1 MMMILCLGSLPLL
14 PRLSQVPGGQT
25 MPASDGS
32 ILGEEIRAASVPSAI
47 SGANVP
53 FSEVSSP
60 LTLTACEATKVEKEL
75 VTQISTLVTTL
86 KPTESTKL
94 TSVNHL
100 SVSVCSLK
108 TCPGAKALKCQTSC
122 PEPICR
128 PHGGAVP
135 DLGTTEVAADE
146 PDGGQ
151 QAAGVYRFLSNGGS
165 WSRSASLPR
174 GFRRSEGSSRLS
186 SAVTARPFGAMQ
198 PRVSSLPKLCNVR
211 FFFFSFPPG
220 LLKIS

>member
-1 MMMILCLGSLPLL
+1 
-14 PRLSQVPGGQT
+14 

-32 ILGEEIRAASVPSAI
+32 VLGEEIRTACLASAI
-47 SGANVP
+47 AGANVP
-53 FSEVSSP
+53 SAKASNP
-60 LTLTACEATKVEKEL
+60 LTLTSSDATRVENEL

-86 KPTESTKL
+86 KPSESSKS

-100 SVSVCSLK
+100 SVAVCNLK
-108 TCPGAKALKCQTSC
+108 TRPGGAALKCQTSC
-122 PEPICR
+122 PESICR
-128 PHGGAVP
+128 PDGGAVP
-135 DLGTTEVAADE
+135 DPRTPEEAAEE

-151 QAAGVYRFLSNGGS
+151 QAAGVYKFLSKGGS

-211 FFFFSFPPG
+211 LFFFLHFRLEIRMRHQFFRIQIMPSAG
-220 LLKIS
+220 NVL

>member
-1 MMMILCLGSLPLL
+1 
-14 PRLSQVPGGQT
+14 

-32 ILGEEIRAASVPSAI
+32 VLGEGLCTASLASAMA
-47 SGANVP
+47 GA
-53 FSEVSSP
+53 EVSSP
-60 LTLTACEATKVEKEL
+60 LTLTSSEAAKVENEL

-86 KPTESTKL
+86 KPTETSKS

-108 TCPGAKALKCQTSC
+108 TRPGGTALRCQTSC
-122 PEPICR
+122 PEPSR
-128 PHGGAVP
+128 PDGGAVL
-135 DLGTTEVAADE
+135 DLGTPEEAAEE

-151 QAAGVYRFLSNGGS
+151 QAAGVYRFLSQGGS

-186 SAVTARPFGAMQ
+186 PAVTAKPFGALQ
-198 PRVSSLPKLCNVR
+198 ARVSSLPRLCNVS
-211 FFFFSFPPG
+211 FSFLISPPPTSTFPQLG
-220 LLKIS
+220 MV